1 MHRAAAELPGEKTFC
16 LANVDD
22 AADCFASVEAR
33 KGSVLADALDPST
46 SLNTAAVRAASSS
59 IKVTP

>member
-1 MHRAAAELPGEKTFC
+1 MHRAAAELPGEKAFC

-22 AADCFASVEAR
+22 AADGFAGVEAR
-33 KGSVLADALDPST
+33 KGPSWPMSLNPRT
-46 SLNTAAVRAASSS
+46 SRNTAAVGAASSS